1 MKINF
6 TANVNFDLEVSEHEL
21 RLIAEETRKYNEHCR
36 HNNRVGGGYN
46 YTNRNTDNKPVID
59 VPNKQQPQTVADV
72 EKRYQSKSDE
82 AKRLRR
88 ELEDARKKFA
98 DEKRKLRNALKE
110 IDRLT
115 ESLKC
120 GDIDALGDIIDR

>member
-36 HNNRVGGGYN
+36 NNNRSIGN
-46 YTNRNTDNKPVID
+46 YTNRNTNNRQVID
-59 VPNKQQPQTVADV
+59 VPSKQPQPQNISDI
-72 EKRYQSKSDE
+72 EKQYRDRDDE
-82 AKRLRR
+82 AKRLRK
-88 ELEDARKKFA
+88 ELENARKKFA

-120 GDIDALGDIIDR
+120 GDIDALGDISIR